1 MPSHRRLLLGLGLLL
16 TLGAIG
22 TLGYVLIEGA
32 GVWDAMFMTVITLT
46 TVGYG
51 LVFPLSFGG
60 QVFTAALLVVGL
72 GLFLFLVT
80 DIARTIVEGE
90 LQQVFGRA
98 RRSRMIGRMQGH
110 EIVCGYGRMGRAVV
124 AELRRSGRE
133 VIVVDKSSD
142 RIAGLAESG
151 LPYVSGD
158 ATAVDTLKR
167 ANIGSARGLVACLND
182 DAHNVYTVLT
192 ARSLNPTL
200 FIVAR
205 AAEAEAERRILQA
218 GADRVVNP
226 YQIGGNRLAHMVV
239 KPTVVNFFDASLQ
252 GDKDLQLDQ
261 SVLREGGPLPGLT
274 LSEADVR
281 RRWGL
286 GVVAVQRAGE
296 VLQNPPS
303 DFRLAAGDAL
313 IVFGTLSQIRAF
325 DEACGNG
332 AAPPRAAAPP
342 SRSL

>member
-1 MPSHRRLLLGLGLLL
+1 VPSHRRLLLGLGLLFA
-16 TLGAIG
+16 LGAIG

-32 GVWDAMFMTVITLT
+32 GWWPATFMTVITLT

-51 LVFPLSFGG
+51 EVFPLSFWGE
-60 QVFTAALLVVGL
+60 VFTAVLLVVGL

-98 RRSRMIGRMQGH
+98 RRSRMIEKMHGH

-124 AELRRSGRE
+124 AELRRSGRQ
-133 VIVVDKSSD
+133 VIVVDKDVD
-142 RIAGLAESG
+142 RIAGVHKLG
-151 LPYVSGD
+151 IPCVSGD
-158 ATAVDTLKR
+158 ATAVDTLQR
-167 ANIGSARGLVACLND
+167 ANIGSASGLVACLND

-192 ARSLNPTL
+192 ARSLNASL

-205 AAEAEAERRILQA
+205 AAEAEAERRIFQA

-226 YQIGGNRLAHMVV
+226 YQIGGNRLAHMLV
-239 KPTVVNFFDASLQ
+239 KPTIVNFFDASLR

-261 SVLREGGPLPGLT
+261 SVIREGGPLTGLT
-274 LSEADVR
+274 LAEADVR

-286 GVVAVQRAGE
+286 GVVAVQREGE
-296 VLQNPPS
+296 VLQSPPAE
-303 DFRLAAGDAL
+303 FRLAAGDAL
-313 IVFGTLSQIRAF
+313 IVFGTLAQIRAF
-325 DEACGNG
+325 DEACVNG
-332 AAPPRAAAPP
+332 AAKPG
-342 SRSL
+342 